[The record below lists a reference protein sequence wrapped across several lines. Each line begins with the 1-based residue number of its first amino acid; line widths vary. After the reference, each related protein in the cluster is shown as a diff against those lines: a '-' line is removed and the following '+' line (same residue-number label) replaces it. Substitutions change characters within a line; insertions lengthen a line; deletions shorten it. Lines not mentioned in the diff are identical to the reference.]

1 MVILWLGL
9 AYILGMVLKQLKLPP
24 LIGYLAAGITLS
36 FFGVTDENGLL
47 HEIGHYG
54 VIFLLFTVGLH
65 LRIKNIIRPEVFG
78 AGSIHL
84 IICTA
89 IFFGISVAFGY
100 SPIEGL
106 IIGVLLGFSS
116 TVLAA
121 KSLEARGELNAFHAR
136 VAIGILILQDLV
148 AITVLALTGGG
159 APSVW
164 SFGLLALPLIRPL
177 LFKLLTASGHEDLQ
191 LLYGLILAIGGAY
204 LFEFL
209 GLSSELGALV
219 AGALLSGTHESDELS
234 EKLWGIKEAFLVGF
248 FLEVGLQGL
257 PEMKDLLFSGV
268 LFAVLPIKAVL
279 FFFLLILFKLRSR
292 NSFMVTVTLSSFS
305 EFTLI
310 AGMVAASAGFIPQSL
325 IIVFALLT
333 AASYVINAPLASR
346 SNELWRKFEGKLI
359 PFERDVK
366 HPGQQVVSLGGA
378 EYLVVGM
385 GQAGAAAY
393 DFLKEKEYRVT
404 GMDSD
409 PAQIEYNLGKKR
421 RVVYGDAQDAELWE
435 NIDLEDIK
443 AIMLA
448 MPYADTKLQ
457 ATKMLREN
465 GFTEDIYA
473 LTMRDEEHQAL
484 KEAGANAVCL
494 PLIQAG
500 RKLAEISISD
510 QIDGSMSLDFHM
522 KESNSS
528 N

>member
-1 MVILWLGL
+1 MEILWLGL
-9 AYILGMVLKQLKLPP
+9 AYILGMVVKQLKLPP
-24 LIGYLAAGITLS
+24 LIGYLVAGVILS
-36 FFGVTDENGLL
+36 AFGISDESGLL
-47 HEIGHYG
+47 HTIGHYG

-65 LRIKNIIRPEVFG
+65 LRIKNIIQPEVFG

-84 IICTA
+84 VISA
-89 IFFGISVAFGY
+89 GIFLLISMAFGF
-100 SPIEGL
+100 SVIEGL
-106 IIGVLLGFSS
+106 IIGTLLGFSS

-136 VAIGILILQDLV
+136 VSIGILIVQDLV

-159 APSVW
+159 IPSVW
-164 SFGLLALPLIRPL
+164 SFALLALPFLRPL
-177 LFKLLTASGHEDLQ
+177 LFKLLSSSGHEDLQ
-191 LLYGLILAIGGAY
+191 LLYGLLLAMGGAA
-204 LFEFL
+204 LFDVL

-219 AGALLSGTHESDELS
+219 AGALLSGTAQSDELS
-234 EKLWGIKEAFLVGF
+234 EKLWGLKEAFLVGF
-248 FLEVGLQGL
+248 FLEVGLAGL
-257 PEMKDLLFSGV
+257 PNMNELLFAGA
-268 LFAVLPIKAVL
+268 LLAVLPIKAVL

-292 NSFMVTVTLSSFS
+292 NSFMVTLTMTSFS

-310 AGMVAASAGFIPQSL
+310 AGMVAASSGFIPESA

-333 AASYVINAPLASR
+333 AVSYALNAPLSAK
-346 SNELWRKFEGKLI
+346 SNILWKKFEHSLI
-359 PFERDVK
+359 PFERNVK
-366 HPGQQVVSLGGA
+366 HPGQQVVNLGGA

-385 GQAGAAAY
+385 GQAGSSAY
-393 DFLKEKEYRVT
+393 DYLKEREYRVT

-435 NIDLEDIK
+435 NIDLHAVK

-448 MPYADTKLQ
+448 MPYADTKIQ

-465 GFTEDIYA
+465 NFTKDIYA

-494 PLIQAG
+494 PLVQAG

-510 QIDGSMSLDFHM
+510 QIDGSMSLNLNMDSF
-522 KESNSS
+522 E
-528 N
+528 

>member
-1 MVILWLGL
+1 MEILWLAL
-9 AYILGMVLKQLKLPP
+9 AYVLGMVVKQIKLPP
-24 LIGYLAAGITLS
+24 LIGYLIAGVVLS
-36 FFGVTDENGLL
+36 FFGVSDETGVL

-84 IICTA
+84 IISA
-89 IFFGISVAFGY
+89 GIFLGISMMFGY
-100 SPIEGL
+100 SLVQGL
-106 IIGVLLGFSS
+106 IIGTLLGFSS

-136 VAIGILILQDLV
+136 VAIGILILQDIV

-159 APSVW
+159 IPSVW
-164 SFGLLALPLIRPL
+164 GFALLALPLLRPL

-191 LLYGLILAIGGAY
+191 LLYGLLLAMGGAY
-204 LFEFL
+204 LFEWL

-234 EKLWGIKEAFLVGF
+234 EKLWGLKEAFLVGF

-257 PEMKDLLFSGV
+257 PEMQDLIFSGV
-268 LFAVLPIKAVL
+268 LFAILPIKAIL
-279 FFFLLILFKLRSR
+279 FFFLLVLFKLRSR
-292 NSFMVTVTLSSFS
+292 NSFMVTMTLSSFS

-310 AGMVAASAGFIPQSL
+310 AGMVAASAGFIPQST

-333 AASYVINAPLASR
+333 AASYVLNAPLASK
-346 SNELWRKFEGKLI
+346 SNKLWRKFENKLK

-385 GQAGAAAY
+385 GQAGSAAY
-393 DFLKEKEYRVT
+393 DYLKEKEFRVT

-435 NIDLEDIK
+435 NIDLSAVK
-443 AIMLA
+443 SIMLA

-465 GFTEDIYA
+465 GFTDDIYA

-510 QIDGSMSLDFHM
+510 EIDGSMSLDLNMDSFI
-522 KESNSS
+522 K
-528 N
+528 